1 LRRAQTRLPEV
12 FANRVQKADYS
23 EKSHQPQGNS
33 AVHPFPPAAK
43 STGGIT
49 MLTRRLAEFVVSTR
63 TQDIP
68 AQVLAGAR
76 YALTDTLG
84 CALAGTLEPAAELAA
99 QWAKE
104 TSASGPATVW
114 GRNQSTSPAEAAF
127 ANGIAGHALD
137 FDDSLPSLRGHPS
150 TTMGPAALAVGEASE
165 SSGVELLAAFAL
177 GLEVA
182 GKLGRAIGAAHYV
195 RGWHTTATIGTFSA
209 TTAAA
214 RLWGLNADQLQSA
227 WGLAASQVAG
237 LVRNFGTM
245 TKPFHA
251 GHAARSGVLAAWMAH
266 HGFTA
271 DVNIFDGD
279 NNFFAT
285 YGGNDGTPLAA
296 TIEQLGKS
304 WEMLEPGIYVKRW
317 PSCYCNARPVGGI
330 LKLIAEHGI
339 RADEVEAVEVGF
351 LPGSDTAL
359 VSDNPQ
365 TGLEGKFSIEYNA
378 AATLLDGKLT
388 LETFTDPMVQR
399 PAVRK
404 LMTKVKRYRIEASGT
419 YSGVVGYTDVAIAT
433 KRGRFDLRVEHAPG
447 SPEWPMTDADRDE
460 KFLDCAGRV
469 LGAPGAQ
476 RLLEQLQRFET
487 IPNIKSLIKATV
499 PQAGAAPHAARDI
512 ARASK

>member
-1 LRRAQTRLPEV
+1 
-12 FANRVQKADYS
+12 
-23 EKSHQPQGNS
+23 
-33 AVHPFPPAAK
+33 
-43 STGGIT
+43 
-49 MLTRRLAEFVVSTR
+49 MLTRRLAEFVVNTR

-68 AQVLAGAR
+68 PQVLAGSR
-76 YALTDTLG
+76 HALVDTLG

-99 QWAKE
+99 RWAADAAPAGK
-104 TSASGPATVW
+104 ASVW
-114 GRNQSTSPAEAAF
+114 GRNQKTSPAEAAF

-150 TTMGPAALAVGEASE
+150 TTMGPAAIAVGEITGASG
-165 SSGVELLAAFAL
+165 SAVLAAFAL

-182 GKLGRAIGAAHYV
+182 GKLGRAIGPSHYL

-214 RLWGLNADQLQSA
+214 RLWGLNAAQLQSA
-227 WGLAASQVAG
+227 WGLAASQVSG

-271 DVNIFDGD
+271 DENIFDGKD
-279 NNFFAT
+279 SFFST
-285 YGGNDGTPLAA
+285 YGNNDGEALTAS
-296 TIEQLGKS
+296 IERLGKP

-330 LKLIAEHGI
+330 LKMIAEHHI

-359 VSDNPQ
+359 VSENPQ

-399 PAVRK
+399 PAARE
-404 LMTKVKRYRIEASGT
+404 LMKKVKRYRIDAPGT
-419 YSGVVGYTDVAIAT
+419 YSGVVGHTDVMIAT
-433 KRGRFDLRVEHAPG
+433 KRGRFNLKVEHAPG
-447 SPEWPMTDADRDE
+447 SPEWPMTEADRDE

-476 RLLEQLQRFET
+476 RLLEQLRKFES
-487 IPNIKSLIKATV
+487 ISDVGALIKATV
-499 PQAGAAPHAARDI
+499 PQAGGKPQP
-512 ARASK
+512 ARADVA